1 MRTTLALLTG
11 LGLAALSSSLVGSD
25 DPVDD
30 KEARTEAAE
39 RYSKVV
45 PMKGLLEDMAEQM
58 GKNLPPAEAAAAKE
72 LLKKVDIQ
80 ALEREA
86 KQGLVRHFTAKEI
99 NAVADFYGSQ
109 EGRSIMKKF
118 GVYMA
123 ELQPIIQREIRKAA
137 SKK

>member
-1 MRTTLALLTG
+1 
-11 LGLAALSSSLVGSD
+11 
-25 DPVDD
+25 
-30 KEARTEAAE
+30 
-39 RYSKVV
+39 
-45 PMKGLLEDMAEQM
+45 MAEQM
-58 GKNLPPAEAAAAKE
+58 GKNLTPAEAAAAKE

-80 ALEREA
+80 VLEREA

-99 NAVADFYGSQ
+99 NAVANFYGSP

-118 GVYMA
+118 GVYIA